1 MKLRTLGVAVL
12 GTVGLAA
19 LSACKN
25 EEAAP
30 PPARGAVQPPVEEK
44 AAPTPEAA
52 PASEPAPQALTGGGT
67 VQGTVSFKGVPPPL
81 ATIAPSQDPACDGM
95 ASTDQSVQVKDG
107 KLGNVLVRVRGLLP
121 SASGAKPAIID
132 QHQCTYLPRVQG
144 VAAGQPILIKNSDGT
159 LHNARAIAGTKSIFN
174 VAQPPNGKA
183 VQRALPAE
191 AEVVRLKCDIHP
203 WMTAWVVVNP
213 NPYFATSGADGSF
226 SIEHLPAG
234 TYTLEAWH
242 ETLGVRTAEISVKEG
257 ETRSASFEFSAA
269 DAKGTASGGVK

>member
-1 MKLRTLGVAVL
+1 MKLRTLGAAVL
-12 GTVGLAA
+12 GTVGLVA

-30 PPARGAVQPPVEEK
+30 TPARGAVQTPAQG
-44 AAPTPEAA
+44 AAATKPEAA
-52 PASEPAPQALTGGGT
+52 ESAPQSLAGGGT
-67 VQGTVSFKGVPPPL
+67 VRGTVSFKGVPPTP
-81 ATIAPSQDPACDGM
+81 AAVTPSMDPACEGM
-95 ASTDQSVQVKDG
+95 ASTDQTVQVKDG

-121 SASGAKPAIID
+121 SANGAKPAVID

-159 LHNARAIAGTKSIFN
+159 LHNVRGLAGTKSIFN
-174 VAQPPNGKA
+174 VAQPPHGKP
-183 VQRALPAE
+183 VQRGLPAE
-191 AEVVRLKCDIHP
+191 SEVVRLKCDIHP
-203 WMTAWVVVNP
+203 WMVAWVVVNP

-242 ETLGVRTAEISVKEG
+242 EALGTRTAELTVKEG
-257 ETRSASFEFSAA
+257 ETTSASFEFSSA

>member
-12 GTVGLAA
+12 GTMGLVA

-30 PPARGAVQPPVEEK
+30 TRARGAVPAQG
-44 AAPTPEAA
+44 AAATKPEAA
-52 PASEPAPQALTGGGT
+52 PAAAPAPQALTGGGT
-67 VQGTVSFKGVPPPL
+67 VRGTVSFKGVPPTPV
-81 ATIAPSQDPACDGM
+81 AVTPSMDPACEGM
-95 ASTDQSVQVKDG
+95 ALTAQSVQVKDG
-107 KLGNVLVRVRGLLP
+107 KLENVLVRVRGLLP
-121 SASGAKPAIID
+121 STNEAKPAVID

-159 LHNARAIAGTKSIFN
+159 LHNVRALAGTKSIFN
-174 VAQPPNGKA
+174 VAQPPHGKP
-183 VQRALPAE
+183 VQRGLPAD

-203 WMTAWVVVNP
+203 WMVAWVVVNP
-213 NPYFATSGADGSF
+213 NPYFATSGAEGSF

-242 ETLGVRTAEISVKEG
+242 ETLGTRTAEVTVKEG
-257 ETRSASFEFSAA
+257 ETTSASFEFSSA
-269 DAKGTASGGVK
+269 DAKGMASGGVK